1 MRKKNQSISGNYKI
15 LVVDDEIGII
25 DSLSVV
31 LKRSGYNFTGVIDPL
46 DAIER
51 VKNEHFDLMILDYL
65 MYPIHGDKVVQTIRE
80 FNTELYILLLT
91 GHKDLAPPLETI
103 RALDIQGYCEKSD
116 RFDQLLLL
124 VESGI
129 KSISQMKTI
138 KKFRD
143 GLNRILQAVPKI
155 YQLQPIG
162 SILEE
167 ILSEIMPLVD
177 SENAFIL
184 VDESMDLEASNKSIF
199 KGIGKFKAEI
209 NYFMEMLSP
218 SLMEHIG
225 FARISK
231 QLVKLDQGVII
242 PLINEYHEAIGVIY
256 VESKNI
262 DEGLKLLEIYSNQ
275 AASSINNAFLHSLV
289 NVKNDEL
296 NRTYEQLKMR
306 YMDTIEAL
314 RQAVDAKDIYTRGHS
329 DRVAYY
335 AVKVGE
341 TLGLSVTELETL
353 RISGIF
359 HDVGKIGTAD
369 DILLKTD
376 RLDERELHEIQK
388 HPLKGAR
395 ILSAVSMFKDV
406 VPIVKCHHERID
418 GTGYPEG
425 LKREKIP
432 MLARIIS
439 VSDAFDAM
447 MSDRLYRSKLN
458 LEEARQQLING
469 AGTQFDEKVVA
480 NFIRLVD
487 SEGYGQM
494 LAETAATYE

>member
-1 MRKKNQSISGNYKI
+1 MRKRSQSASGNFKI

-31 LKRSGYNFTGVIDPL
+31 LRRSGYSFTGAVDPL

-65 MYPIHGDKVVQTIRE
+65 MYPIHGDKVVQIIRE

-103 RALDIQGYCEKSD
+103 KALDIQGYCEKSD

-129 KSISQMKTI
+129 KSISQMRTI

-162 SILEE
+162 SILED

-184 VDESMDLEASNKSIF
+184 VDEPMDLEAGNKSIF
-199 KGIGKFKAEI
+199 KGIGKYKAEI

-225 FARISK
+225 FARISR
-231 QLVKLDQGVII
+231 QLVRLEQGVII
-242 PLINEYHEAIGVIY
+242 PLINEYHQAIGVIF
-256 VESKNI
+256 VEGKNI

-296 NRTYEQLKMR
+296 NKTYEQLKMR

-314 RQAVDAKDIYTRGHS
+314 RQAVDAKDFYTRGHS

-335 AVKVGE
+335 AVKIGE
-341 TLGLSVTELETL
+341 SLGLTVSELETL

-376 RLDERELHEIQK
+376 RLNERELREIQK

-406 VPIVKCHHERID
+406 VPVVKCHHERID

-425 LKREKIP
+425 LRGDQIP
-432 MLARIIS
+432 LLARIIS
-439 VSDAFDAM
+439 VADAFDAM

-458 LEEARQQLING
+458 LEEARQQLISG
-469 AGTQFDEKVVA
+469 AGTQFDKQVVEK
-480 NFIRLVD
+480 FIELVD
-487 SEGYGQM
+487 GEGYGQM
-494 LAETAATYE
+494 LEETAATYE